1 MLINEANFSNLNSVF
16 VSTRNADE
24 QKDHIIKIGE
34 ILASL
39 GLEMLLQ
46 THTAEALGLKGYSL
60 DDIFARTKLVISL
73 GGDGNY
79 IGACRRFAKRGAFV
93 IGVHTGHLG
102 FLTDTTLD
110 DCREFLEN
118 ILKGDFKIN
127 FTNLL
132 EANFFAE
139 SGECG
144 KEVKKLA
151 FNDITLI
158 RKNPASTAHIEAFL
172 GDFHF
177 NSYYGDG
184 VIIASPMGST
194 AYNLSTGGAIIH
206 PDARVFSLTPI
217 CSHSLSQRPLI
228 LSDDF
233 VIKFTSKDDVA
244 VIIDGQDHLDLKDFS
259 FVEVKKSTQ
268 QIGLIHKKERNYFK
282 VLKEKLR
289 WGHQ

>member
-1 MLINEANFSNLNSVF
+1 MNTKPNFSNLNAVF

-24 QKDHIIKIGE
+24 QKNSIIKIGE
-34 ILASL
+34 ILSSL

-46 THTAEALGLKGYSL
+46 THTAEALGLRGYHL
-60 DDIFARTKLVISL
+60 DDIFAKTKLVISL

-93 IGVHTGHLG
+93 FGVHTGHLG

-110 DCREFLEN
+110 DCKEFLED
-118 ILKGDFKIN
+118 ILKGNFKIN

-132 EANFFAE
+132 EANFIGNENA
-139 SGECG
+139 
-144 KEVKKLA
+144 VKLA

-206 PDARVFSLTPI
+206 PDAKVFSLTPI

-233 VIKFTSKDDVA
+233 IIKFTSKDDVA

-259 FVEVKKSTQ
+259 FVEVKKSAQ
-268 QIGLIHKKERNYFK
+268 QIGLIHKEQRNYFK